1 MGIVCRASGE
11 VQLNPR
17 PKDKSSSTFSI
28 FQRNLNSIIAHNH
41 VKVSLLE
48 AYIAVHKFDT
58 VWTSETY
65 LDSSN
70 ARDDGNLE
78 IAGYNLRRSDHPSN
92 EKRGGVCICY
102 KNFLPLEVLSILY
115 LQKCIKKLV
124 VNFVIFDLTLQV
136 RSKIN
141 LKNFMRICKGL

>member
-1 MGIVCRASGE
+1 MGIVCRVSGK

-28 FQRNLNSIIAHNH
+28 CHWNLNSIAAHNH

-48 AYIAVHKFDT
+48 AYIAVQKFDI
-58 VWTSETY
+58 VCIPETY

-70 ARDDGNLE
+70 AHDDGNLE

-115 LQKCIKKLV
+115 LQ
-124 VNFVIFDLTLQV
+124 DL
-136 RSKIN
+136 N
-141 LKNFMRICKGL
+141 WW